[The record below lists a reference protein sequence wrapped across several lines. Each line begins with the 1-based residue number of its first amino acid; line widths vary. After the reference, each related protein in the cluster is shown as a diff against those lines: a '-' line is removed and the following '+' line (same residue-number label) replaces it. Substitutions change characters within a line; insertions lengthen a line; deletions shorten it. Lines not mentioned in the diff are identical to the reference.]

1 MKDLTSSTLKIYP
14 KTSPEI
20 KPSRC
25 FVQLFKLYHSVCPK
39 ERPKNAFYLTPLT
52 HPKANLWFAKTPY
65 GHNKLSS
72 TVKHLCSK
80 AGITGY
86 KTNHSLRA
94 TAASRLY
101 QAGVDEQLVMECTSH
116 HSIEGVRS
124 YKRTF
129 DVQQQF
135 FSDFLNSKP
144 LEEIMNIT
152 STTLTTTP
160 VHHLKSPSDSNPR
173 ITILNVTSCTNV
185 IINIK

>member
-14 KTSPEI
+14 KTTLEELKEERSNQKLCMVHHANE
-20 KPSRC
+20 KNPSRC
-25 FVQLFKLYHSVCPK
+25 YVQLFKLYHSVCPK

-52 HPKANLWFAKTPY
+52 HPKAHLWFTKTPY

-101 QAGVDEQLVMECTSH
+101 QAGVDEQLVMELTGH

-129 DVQQQF
+129 DVQQQCL
-135 FSDFLNSKP
+135 SDFLNSKP
-144 LEEIMNIT
+144 LEENMNIT
-152 STTLTTTP
+152 SINPTTLTTTP
-160 VHHLKSPSDSNPR
+160 VH
-173 ITILNVTSCTNV
+173 
-185 IINIK
+185 